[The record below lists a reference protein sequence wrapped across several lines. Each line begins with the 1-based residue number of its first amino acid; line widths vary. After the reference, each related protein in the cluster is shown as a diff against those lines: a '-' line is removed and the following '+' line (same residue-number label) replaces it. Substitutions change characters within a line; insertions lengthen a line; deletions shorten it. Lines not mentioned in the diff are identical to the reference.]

1 MKHYELII
9 VGGGAAGMLCA
20 IEAKTKGI
28 QSIALIE
35 KEDCLGGALNLG
47 DYNIG
52 GTHNITGKEFKENII
67 SAFYETNATLFLNS
81 TALQVTDQTH
91 VILVNPNDG
100 QVELCGDKIIIAT
113 GAKEK
118 NRSTFLIP
126 GDRCSGIYSLG
137 TAKKILVGTNASLGK
152 EIVIVGVQHLDTIIS
167 VFQTRDIKVKAII
180 NPENE
185 PFDSSPFSNATIY
198 NGYHIKEIAGFGRI
212 DHLLLSNGQEDVT
225 LLCDTLLFATGWLSD
240 GVLCMKSNMDLNPET
255 TGPKINENYETCFSH
270 VYACGNGI
278 FIHNTIE
285 EIQQEVKKLFSSL

>member
-35 KEDCLGGALNLG
+35 KEDNLGGALNLG

-52 GTHNITGKEFKENII
+52 GTHNITGKEFKETIMP
-67 SAFYETNATLFLNS
+67 AFEATNTSLFLNS
-81 TALQVTDQTH
+81 TALYVTEQAH
-91 VILVNPNDG
+91 VIFVNPKDG
-100 QVELCGDKIIIAT
+100 QVELCGDKVIIAT

-126 GDRCSGIYSLG
+126 GDRCSGVYSLG

-152 EIVIVGVQHLDTIIS
+152 EIVIVGVQHLDTITS
-167 VFQTRDIKVKAII
+167 VFKARDINIKAII

-185 PFDSSPFSNATIY
+185 TFDSSPFSHSMIY
-198 NGYHIKEIAGFGRI
+198 NGYHIKEVIGSGRLER
-212 DHLLLSNGQEDVT
+212 LLLSNGQEDIT

-240 GVLCMKSNMDLNPET
+240 GVLCMKSKMDLNPET
-255 TGPKINENYETCFSH
+255 TGPKINEQYETCFPH

-278 FIHNTIE
+278 FIHNTME